1 MAHCHIVPVPA
12 VAKDGRTIVLKV
24 EQTGKKPLDV
34 QVVGCDGETVYV
46 ATLQHHK
53 LGQLRK
59 KKYNGSDDEWEAV
72 LSHFLLQTQPED
84 KHAKALDGLHM
95 VYSMKD
101 DDIVLVIRKDV
112 ENIKVTWGEIDLP
125 NSELEID
132 PVDWARISAEAHTS
146 AVKELADLK
155 TKVNESQSTIRQL
168 EKQLEDFLEA
178 KRQSQNE
185 MAEKFMVIL
194 NEKKKTIRDQQR
206 LLAGAKVDKITAT
219 AVQSNRKTA
228 TPRKPGPSRTSK
240 RKAVAKEEP
249 VSQAAEEQMELD
261 EETEDEEQLQE
272 ASTPDRMS
280 GDETEDEGLESPKE
294 SASQSKGKSPDGS
307 NTRSTRTAS
316 TTKTSNPAQTR
327 EPPPRRELPFGRR
340 NTRNKPEEKQP
351 SPPPAEEEDDDDE
364 TDDEEL

>member
-1 MAHCHIVPVPA
+1 MARLSVPLP
-12 VAKDGRTIVLKV
+12 RT
-24 EQTGKKPLDV
+24 
-34 QVVGCDGETVYV
+34 YS
-46 ATLQHHK
+46 
-53 LGQLRK
+53 GQ
-59 KKYNGSDDEWEAV
+59 
-72 LSHFLLQTQPED
+72 
-84 KHAKALDGLHM
+84 
-95 VYSMKD
+95 
-101 DDIVLVIRKDV
+101 
-112 ENIKVTWGEIDLP
+112 VTWGEIDLP

-206 LLAGAKVDKITAT
+206 LLAGAKVDKITGKLILAQMAAPHLTWYVVAT